1 VLLPSL
7 LTIVAVLFGVLSLAF
22 FVAGVRAA
30 GRRRVFGL
38 MANTTLALLFFAVAA
53 LLATISIATRGY
65 RALTHE
71 EEAAVVR
78 TTPLGSGRFIAR
90 FSFPDGRQREYH
102 LAGDELYVDAHIL
115 KWKSI
120 ANLLG
125 LHTAYEL
132 DRVSGRYAKLE
143 DEQVNERTVFSLAR
157 EKPLDMFGLRR
168 RYPILRPLVDAEYG
182 SATFITADHP
192 VEYRVL
198 VSTTGL
204 LIRRSE
210 P

>member
-1 VLLPSL
+1 MPSL
-7 LTIVAVLFGVLSLAF
+7 LTIVAILFGLLSFGFLVTA
-22 FVAGVRAA
+22 VRAL
-30 GRRRVFGL
+30 RSRRVFGL
-38 MANTTLALLFFAVAA
+38 MVNTTGALLFFSVSA
-53 LLATISIATRGY
+53 LLATISIATQGY
-65 RALTHE
+65 RALTRE

-78 TTPLGSGRFIAR
+78 TVPLGPGRFIAR
-90 FSFPDGRQREYH
+90 FNFPDGRQEEYH

-132 DRVSGRYAKLE
+132 DRVSGRYASLE
-143 DEQVNERTVFSLAR
+143 DEQANERTVFSLAR
-157 EKPLDMFGLRR
+157 DKPIDMFGLRR
-168 RYPILRPLVDAEYG
+168 RFPALRPLVDAEYG
-182 SATFITADHP
+182 SATFIPAHHP

-198 VSTTGL
+198 VSTSGL
-204 LIRRSE
+204 LIRKSE

>member
-1 VLLPSL
+1 MPSL
-7 LTIVAVLFGVLSLAF
+7 LTIVAILFGLLSLAF
-22 FVAGVRAA
+22 FVVGIKALRK
-30 GRRRVFGL
+30 GRVLGT
-38 MANTTLALLFFAVAA
+38 MANTTLALLFFAVSA
-53 LLATISIATRGY
+53 LLATISVATQGY
-65 RALTHE
+65 RALTRE
-71 EEAAVVR
+71 EEAAIVR
-78 TTPLGSGRFIAR
+78 TVPVSPGRFIAR
-90 FSFPDGRQREYH
+90 FSFPDGREAEYH

-132 DRVSGRYAKLE
+132 DRVSGRYVKLE
-143 DEQVNERTVFSLAR
+143 DEQANERTVFSLAR
-157 EKPLDMFGLRR
+157 NKPLDMFGLRR
-168 RYPILRPLVDAEYG
+168 KYPILRPLVDAEYG
-182 SATFITADHP
+182 SATFIAADHP